1 MFRSFFL
8 DKTWWPWSIGGSLL
22 ILVATWYQ
30 VELDVQINEWFGSF
44 YDTVQKALGEPGS
57 ITLPEY
63 FLLLASFG
71 KIAGLYVVIAVF
83 TGFFTKHF
91 VFRWRTAMNGYY
103 MAHWQKLRHIEG
115 AAQRVQE
122 DTMRFARIIES
133 LGSNFVGSV
142 LTLIA
147 FLPIL
152 YGLSSHITELPWIG
166 QIDQSLIYV
175 AIIFALLGTVGL
187 ALLGYRLPGLEFQN
201 QRVEAAYR
209 KELVYGEDHEDR
221 AAPPTVRDLFSHVRK
236 NYFRLFFHYMYF
248 DVGRYSYL
256 QFGVL
261 VPYIALGPTII
272 TGAITLGVMQQIVR
286 AFGRVESSFQYLVNS
301 WTTIV
306 ELISVYKR
314 LRQFESRIISE
325 PERDA
330 AQAPTGSPDEDG
342 TTIVQS

>member
-8 DKTWWPWSIGGSLL
+8 DKRWWPWSIGGSLL
-22 ILVATWYQ
+22 ILVTTWYQ
-30 VELDVQINEWFGSF
+30 VELDVMINEWFGSF

-57 ITLPEY
+57 ITLSEY

-71 KIAGLYVVIAVF
+71 KIAGLYIFIAVSL
-83 TGFFTKHF
+83 GFFTKHF
-91 VFRWRTAMNGYY
+91 VFRWRTAMNDFY
-103 MAHWQKLRHIEG
+103 MSHWPQVRHIEG

-122 DTMRFARIIES
+122 DTMRFAEIVEG
-133 LGSNFVGSV
+133 LGSHFVSSI
-142 LTLIA
+142 LTLVA

-152 YGLSSHITELPWIG
+152 YGLSAHVTELPWIG
-166 QIDQSLIYV
+166 DVDQSLIYV
-175 AIIFALLGTVGL
+175 AVIFALLGTVGL
-187 ALLGYRLPGLEFQN
+187 ALLGYRLPGLNFHN

-209 KELVYGEDHEDR
+209 KELVYGEDDAER
-221 AAPPTVRDLFSHVRK
+221 ATPPTVRELFSQVRR

-261 VPYIALGPTII
+261 VPYIALGPTIV

-306 ELISVYKR
+306 ELMSIYKR
-314 LRQFESRIISE
+314 LRQFEAEIVVGDKFLAIRE
-325 PERDA
+325 
-330 AQAPTGSPDEDG
+330 QA
-342 TTIVQS
+342 